1 MKVVLRYL
9 LIGLTTITPS
19 EEVSDVILS
28 YIHGGCLG
36 SSAYLSNPPLLC
48 ISGKYSVIIF
58 LGAFCVT
65 SAEETHALQGH

>member
-48 ISGKYSVIIF
+48 ISLVSIQSSF
-58 LGAFCVT
+58 F
-65 SAEETHALQGH
+65 